1 MKEHTPFRLTPSV
14 IALPLF
20 FVLLLWFV
28 FWIEVRYALNF
39 NSYGIYPKT
48 FSGLRGV
55 FLSPFLHG
63 SLQHLY
69 NNSLPLLVLL
79 TALRFFYR
87 EVSYKVVLWGILFS
101 GLFTWFIGRESYHIG
116 ASGLVYVLV
125 SFIFFKGIQTKYY
138 RLVALS
144 LGVVMIYGGMIWY
157 MFPDVEKGISWE
169 GHLGGFLT
177 GLGLSYWYKT
187 PELKQPIQY
196 DWQRPDFDPSLD
208 PFMKNFDEHGNFNP
222 PPKEEEI
229 PPVESY
235 FKTSIKIIYDF
246 IGKKDPS

>member
-1 MKEHTPFRLTPSV
+1 MKETTHFRFTPSV

-20 FVLLLWFV
+20 FVLVLWLV
-28 FWIEVRYALNF
+28 FWVEVRFAYNF
-39 NSYGIYPKT
+39 NQYGIYPKT

-79 TALRFFYR
+79 TAMRYFYR
-87 EVSYKVVLWGILFS
+87 DVSYKVVFFGILLS

-157 MFPDVEKGISWE
+157 MFPDIEKGISWE
-169 GHLGGFLT
+169 GHLG
-177 GLGLSYWYKT
+177 
-187 PELKQPIQY
+187 
-196 DWQRPDFDPSLD
+196 
-208 PFMKNFDEHGNFNP
+208 
-222 PPKEEEI
+222 
-229 PPVESY
+229 
-235 FKTSIKIIYDF
+235 
-246 IGKKDPS
+246 

>member
-1 MKEHTPFRLTPSV
+1 MKEPTHFRFTPSV

-20 FVLLLWFV
+20 FVLVLWLV
-28 FWIEVRYALNF
+28 FWIEVRFALNF
-39 NSYGIYPKT
+39 NQYGIYPKT

-79 TALRFFYR
+79 TAMRYFYR
-87 EVSYKVVLWGILFS
+87 DVSYKVVFFGIVLS

-157 MFPDVEKGISWE
+157 MFPDIEKGISWE
-169 GHLGGFLT
+169 GHLGGFLA
-177 GLGLSYWYKT
+177 GLALSYLYET
-187 PELKQPIQY
+187 PQLKQPIQY
-196 DWQRPDFDPSLD
+196 DWQRPDFDSSLD
-208 PFMKNFDEHGNFNP
+208 PFMKNFDEYGNFNP
-222 PPKEEEI
+222 PPKIEET